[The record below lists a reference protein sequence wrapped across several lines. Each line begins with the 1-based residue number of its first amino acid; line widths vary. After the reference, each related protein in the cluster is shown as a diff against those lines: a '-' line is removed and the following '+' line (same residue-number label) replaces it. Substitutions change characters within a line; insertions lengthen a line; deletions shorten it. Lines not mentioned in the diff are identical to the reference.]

1 MFSEEAVIYFCGE
14 DGVWM
19 GQLCKLDQHRYL
31 SVYDVF
37 DTVAVLLQQ
46 LQREDSH
53 RNHSLVFGYDAL
65 EDLSE

>member
-1 MFSEEAVIYFCGE
+1 MQARSAQISLRLSYFS
-14 DGVWM
+14 
-19 GQLCKLDQHRYL
+19 LT
-31 SVYDVF
+31 YDVF